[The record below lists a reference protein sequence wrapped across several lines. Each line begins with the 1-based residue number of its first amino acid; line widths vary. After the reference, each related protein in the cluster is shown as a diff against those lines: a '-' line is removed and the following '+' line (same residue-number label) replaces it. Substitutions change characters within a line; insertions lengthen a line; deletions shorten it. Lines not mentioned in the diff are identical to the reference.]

1 MPLSLRSID
10 QTTVSADALS
20 VNGKVQNEVQQ
31 QSTVNKSSEQPKRTL
46 LQTLKLVLL
55 VIGILLAM
63 FMVSLNSTV
72 VAPAMSIIATEL
84 DALEKQTW
92 IATSYMV
99 AMNAFQP
106 LSGKFSD
113 IFGRKPILLFGMCI
127 FFVGSLVN
135 ALTPTIEGLIAGR
148 TLQGFGAGGIMSM
161 LFVIITDIAPLE
173 WRPRLQSML
182 VVVYGLASVVGPLIG
197 GAFVDYLSWRW
208 DFWLNIILCGSAI
221 VIVFFLF
228 KETSEVRQ
236 ESMKEKIMRID
247 FLGTVFSIGLVVCLL
262 LALSWGPQKG
272 WGSAH
277 CIGPFV
283 AAGVSLILLIISEGW
298 IAKEPIMPYQ
308 VLLNPR
314 IAVIYLYMVT
324 LGLGFIGTLYFGPIL
339 FQAVF
344 GANSSESG
352 IRLIP
357 YMVCLIAGSVGS
369 GILLSKFPYVKLYI
383 IIGSASNILGY
394 GLFYTVDETAN
405 WGRQAG
411 FLTFCGFAFGLS
423 QQNCILGVQSV
434 AGKEFMA
441 VATSLNNF
449 FMLLASSIGIAIYQT
464 LFSTFLQA
472 QFSGLDPQVLAVA
485 NEYGALKNYLYIREV
500 PAEYQGPVIHAY
512 MQALN
517 NVFIVP
523 IVAGGLGVIAACCV
537 RNIRYGAPPQA
548 KGDAKDVEA
557 PVETAEEKIEL
568 QQAQSINSNNN

>member
-1 MPLSLRSID
+1 MPSSLRSTD
-10 QTTVSADALS
+10 EVTVISENAPSAISAKLDEKA
-20 VNGKVQNEVQQ
+20 K
-31 QSTVNKSSEQPKRTL
+31 PKRTVWD
-46 LQTLKLVLL
+46 TLKLVLL
-55 VIGILLAM
+55 VIAILLAM

-84 DALEKQTW
+84 EALEQQTW

-99 AMNAFQP
+99 AMNSFQP

-113 IFGRKPILLFGMCI
+113 IFGRKPILLFGMGF

-161 LFVIITDIAPLE
+161 LFVIITDIAPIE

-182 VVVYGLASVVGPLIG
+182 TVVYGLASVVGPLIG
-197 GAFVDYLSWRW
+197 GAFVDYLTWRW
-208 DFWLNIILCGSAI
+208 DFWINIILGGVAGLI
-221 VIVFFLF
+221 VLFLF
-228 KETSEVRQ
+228 KETSTASSNQ
-236 ESMKEKIMRID
+236 TFMEKLKRID
-247 FLGTVFSIGLVVCLL
+247 FLGTIFSISFIVCLL
-262 LALSWGPQKG
+262 LALSWGPQYG
-272 WGSAH
+272 WGSGH
-277 CIGPFV
+277 SIGPFV

-298 IAKEPIMPYQ
+298 IAKEPIMPRE
-308 VLLNPR
+308 VILNPS
-314 IAVIYLYMVT
+314 IIIFYLYMCA

-339 FQAVF
+339 FQSVF

-369 GILLSKFPYVKLYI
+369 GILLQKIPYIKLYI
-383 IIGSASNILGY
+383 LIGAASNILGY

-434 AGKEFMA
+434 AKKEHMA

-449 FMLLASSIGIAIYQT
+449 FMLLASSIGVAIYQT
-464 LFSTFLQA
+464 LYSTFLQA
-472 QFSGLDPQVLAVA
+472 QFTGLAPEVLGAA
-485 NEYGALKNYLYIREV
+485 NKYGALKNYLYIRDM
-500 PAEYQGPVIHAY
+500 PAEYQQPIIHAY
-512 MQALN
+512 MAALN

-523 IVAGGLGVIAACCV
+523 IVAGGVGVICAIFI
-537 RNIRYGAPPQA
+537 RNVRYGAKQPAAP
-548 KGDAKDVEA
+548 KDVEGQ
-557 PVETAEEKIEL
+557 TEKVEL
-568 QQAQSINSNNN
+568 QQAPSITESRN

>member
-1 MPLSLRSID
+1 
-10 QTTVSADALS
+10 
-20 VNGKVQNEVQQ
+20 
-31 QSTVNKSSEQPKRTL
+31 
-46 LQTLKLVLL
+46 
-55 VIGILLAM
+55 M

-84 DALEKQTW
+84 DALEDQTW

-113 IFGRKPILLFGMCI
+113 IFGRKPILLLGMAF

-135 ALTPTIEGLIAGR
+135 ALTPTIDGLIAGR

-182 VVVYGLASVVGPLIG
+182 TVVYGLASVVGPLIG
-197 GAFVDYLSWRW
+197 GAFVDYLTWRW
-208 DFWLNIILCGSAI
+208 DFWLNIILGGVAI
-221 VIVFFLF
+221 IIVFFLF
-228 KETSEVRQ
+228 TETGGVRN
-236 ESMKEKIMRID
+236 ESFWDKFKRID
-247 FLGTVFSIGLVVCLL
+247 FLGTIFSISLIVCLL

-272 WGSAH
+272 WGDAH
-277 CIGPFV
+277 SIGPFV

-298 IAKEPIMPYQ
+298 IAKEPIMPRQ
-308 VLLNPR
+308 VLLNPKVF
-314 IAVIYLYMVT
+314 VIYLYMVT

-339 FQAVF
+339 FQSVF

-357 YMVCLIAGSVGS
+357 YMVCLIAGSIGS
-369 GILLSKFPYVKLYI
+369 GILLPRFPYIKMYI
-383 IIGSASNILGY
+383 MIGAASNILGY
-394 GLFYTVDETAN
+394 GLFYTVDETAS

-411 FLTFCGFAFGLS
+411 FLCFCGFAFGLS

-464 LFSTFLQA
+464 LFSTFLKA
-472 QFSGLDPQVLAVA
+472 QFEGVAPEALAAAQQV
-485 NEYGALKNYLYIREV
+485 GALTNYLYIGDV
-500 PAEYQGPVIHAY
+500 PEEFRQSIIHAY
-512 MQALN
+512 MEALN

-523 IVAGGLGVIAACCV
+523 VVAGGFGVIAACCV
-537 RNIRYGAPPQA
+537 RNIRYGAPEAQA
-548 KGDAKDVEA
+548 APKDEEVMA
-557 PVETAEEKIEL
+557 PPTAEEKLEL
-568 QQAQSINSNNN
+568 QQAPSINENKN